1 MNVLWSSSLLKELV
15 NASSNKEWKASGVE
29 IDSRKVKKG
38 DLFCALSGAN
48 LNGHDF
54 INSASNKGASA
65 CLISENIKNTN
76 NIALAKVNNVLDALE
91 NMAKMLEQ
99 DLQLNLLRSRTV
111 SVKLVLRI

>member
-1 MNVLWSSSLLKELV
+1 M
-15 NASSNKEWKASGVE
+15 
-29 IDSRKVKKG
+29 
-38 DLFCALSGAN
+38 CTCGAN

-91 NMAKMLEQ
+91 NMAK
-99 DLQLNLLRSRTV
+99 NARTRSIAKFIAVTG
-111 SVKLVLRI
+111 SVGKTVLRI